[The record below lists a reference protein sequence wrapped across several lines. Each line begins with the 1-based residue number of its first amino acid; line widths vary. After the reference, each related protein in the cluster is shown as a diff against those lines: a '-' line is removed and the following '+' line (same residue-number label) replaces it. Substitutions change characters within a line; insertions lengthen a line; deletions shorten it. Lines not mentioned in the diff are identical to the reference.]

1 VFVRTVMGES
11 EGVGRG
17 NVRGEGSCGA
27 IGGEMARIYKSSLRG
42 NRRKGKGMEARK
54 WEDDLMDG
62 RSTEHPTER
71 RVHSFG
77 DERG

>member
-1 VFVRTVMGES
+1 
-11 EGVGRG
+11 
-17 NVRGEGSCGA
+17 
-27 IGGEMARIYKSSLRG
+27 
-42 NRRKGKGMEARK
+42 MEARK

-77 DERG
+77 DEREKENVMMSCQVNEGHVR